1 MLKVLLIIV
10 CVFMAL
16 FLLSLIIYFFNLDM
30 KLMVRI
36 GPILNKHYD
45 KIKRDRRL

>member
-10 CVFMAL
+10 HVLVAL
-16 FLLSLIIYFFNLDM
+16 FSLSLVIYFFNVEM
-30 KLMVRI
+30 KVMARV

>member
-1 MLKVLLIIV
+1 MLKFLLIIV
-10 CVFMAL
+10 CILAAL
-16 FLLSLIIYFFNLDM
+16 FLLSMVIYFFNLDM
-30 KLMVRI
+30 KLMCKI

>member
-1 MLKVLLIIV
+1 MLKVLFIIICILV
-10 CVFMAL
+10 AL
-16 FLLSLIIYFFNLDM
+16 FLLNLVIYFFNLDM
-30 KLMVRI
+30 KLMSKI